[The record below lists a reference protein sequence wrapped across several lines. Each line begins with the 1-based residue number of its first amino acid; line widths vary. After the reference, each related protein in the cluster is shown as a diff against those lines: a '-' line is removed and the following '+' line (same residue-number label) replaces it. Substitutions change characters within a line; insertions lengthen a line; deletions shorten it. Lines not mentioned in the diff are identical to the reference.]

1 MNVTVNYVNIFNAN
15 VDNVNSNSIA
25 SNSTHQQAQPTVLST
40 TAEAPLSI
48 ADKENRFG
56 DVFEGLGHMPGKL
69 HLDVDESQTPVV
81 IPPRRV
87 PIALKAKLK
96 AELDNAS
103 SQSTN
108 RS

>member
-1 MNVTVNYVNIFNAN
+1 MTVNYVNIFNAN
-15 VDNVNSNSIA
+15 VDNVSSNSIA

-40 TAEAPLSI
+40 TAEAPLRI
-48 ADKENRFG
+48 ADIENRFG

-69 HLDVDESQTPVV
+69 HLDVDEPQTPVV
-81 IPPRRV
+81 MPPRRV

-96 AELDNAS
+96 AKLDNAS